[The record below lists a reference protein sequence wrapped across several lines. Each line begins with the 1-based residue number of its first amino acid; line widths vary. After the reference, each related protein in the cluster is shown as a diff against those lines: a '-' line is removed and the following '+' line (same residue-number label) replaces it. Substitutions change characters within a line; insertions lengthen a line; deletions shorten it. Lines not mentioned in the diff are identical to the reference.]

1 MKQQGIFLMGPTA
14 AGKTDL
20 AVTLVKN
27 FPCDIISVDSAMIYR
42 EMNIGTAK
50 PSAEVLAQAPHRLID
65 IRDPVESYS
74 VAQFC
79 QAARTEIEAIQAAG
93 RVPLLVGGT
102 MLYFHSLQQ
111 GLSYLPPADQQV
123 RQRLQREAEELGWAE
138 LHQRLARLDPV
149 SAQRIHPHDS
159 QRIQRALEVYE
170 VSGCTMTSWYAQTR
184 TQPQWQQPWLKLVLG
199 PTQRAVL
206 HAKIAQRLEAM
217 LAQGLIAEVDKLFN
231 RGDLTADLP
240 AMRCVGYRQV
250 WRYLLGQL
258 NYDNLIATV
267 LSATRQMAKRQL
279 TWLRTQTDAIW
290 FDSQQPLLTA
300 HVFNEIE
307 KQLEFF

>member
-1 MKQQGIFLMGPTA
+1 MKPLGIFLMGPTA
-14 AGKTDL
+14 AGKTEL
-20 AVTLVKN
+20 AVTLVKH

-42 EMNIGTAK
+42 EMDIGTAK
-50 PSAEVLAQAPHRLID
+50 PNAEILEQAPHRLID

-79 QAARTEIEAIQAAG
+79 HEARVEIEAIQAAG
-93 RVPLLVGGT
+93 RIPLLVGGT

-111 GLSYLPPADQQV
+111 GLAYLPPADQTV
-123 RQRLQREAEELGWAE
+123 RQRLQQEAQTLGWSG
-138 LHQRLARLDPV
+138 LHQRLAWIDPT

-170 VSGCTMTSWYAQTR
+170 VSGCTMTAWYAKALI
-184 TQPQWQQPWLKLVLG
+184 QPQWQQPWLKLVLC
-199 PTQRAVL
+199 PAQRSVL
-206 HAKIAQRLEAM
+206 HAKIAQRFETM

-258 NYDNLIATV
+258 NYANLITKA

-279 TWLRTQTDAIW
+279 TWLRTQADAIW
-290 FDSQQPLLTA
+290 FDSQQPQLA
-300 HVFNEIE
+300 NHVLREIE